1 MSGGI
6 LYGGVIFLG
15 LVVCVDRIVCLVRH
29 MMFPVWVRMT
39 YASGSFLDN
48 GSWGSCE
55 FEGVSNLTD
64 LNVLYDVCGFL
75 ESGVI

>member
-15 LVVCVDRIVCLVRH
+15 LVVGVDRILCLVRH
-29 MMFPVWVRMT
+29 SMFPVWVRMT
-39 YASGSFLDN
+39 YDSGSFLDN
-48 GSWGSCE
+48 SSWGSSE

-75 ESGVI
+75 VSGII

>member
-6 LYGGVIFLG
+6 LYCGVIFLG
-15 LVVCVDRIVCLVRH
+15 LVVGVDRILCLVRH
-29 MMFPVWVRMT
+29 WMFPVWVLMT
-39 YASGSFLDN
+39 YDSGSFLDN
-48 GSWGSCE
+48 GSCGSCE

-75 ESGVI
+75 VSNVI

>member
-15 LVVCVDRIVCLVRH
+15 LVVGVDRILCLVRH
-29 MMFPVWVRMT
+29 RMFPVWVHMT
-39 YASGSFLDN
+39 YDSGSFLDN
-48 GSWGSCE
+48 GSWGSFE

-64 LNVLYDVCGFL
+64 LNVMYDVCGFL
-75 ESGVI
+75 ASNVI